1 MIGRLRQVLPGW
13 SSIAVF
19 AGLFLFLEG
28 PVLYF
33 EWNLGRRILDLRV
46 RPGTAIIYVTAAFY
60 GIQRA
65 TALHPFYNLEYRKW
79 LAQTPW
85 TVHRPLPLGP
95 IALVLEDGLVLGP
108 LILLTLTQPDH
119 HSIRIVNIFLIFHSI
134 CLAGTFWPTG
144 VGTFGYLVLF
154 GLGLAVHLWPLP
166 WACFAVAVSV
176 YLVVHEG
183 LWQSLARF
191 PWQTNLAWSD
201 AGNNKLMAEKIAGPS
216 CGWPYDRFC
225 RDIRTARRHRLG
237 TLDAVLISM
246 LIGWW
251 LFCIPGLISDPRAK
265 MIPGILV
272 SMLTI
277 CLVPLMRLA
286 VYVNFYWPPISFLG
300 RIRTGRWIIP
310 GYDQCFVGPV
320 LAVIASGGVLGLCT
334 EAGLPIELSAP
345 LAVTTVFLVTLITP
359 PGLEEWRLTGKHRI
373 IEGRPAQ
380 GPQSEYARV
389 G

>member
-1 MIGRLRQVLPGW
+1 V
-13 SSIAVF
+13 A
-19 AGLFLFLEG
+19 
-28 PVLYF
+28 
-33 EWNLGRRILDLRV
+33 
-46 RPGTAIIYVTAAFY
+46 AAFY
-60 GIQRA
+60 GIDRA
-65 TALHPFYNLEYRKW
+65 VALHPFYNFEYRKW
-79 LAQTPW
+79 LPQTPW
-85 TVHRPLPLGP
+85 TVQKPLPLGP
-95 IALVLEDGLVLGP
+95 VALTLEDGLVLGP
-108 LILLTLTQPDH
+108 LILLILTQPEH

-144 VGTFGYLVLF
+144 VGTIGYLSLF
-154 GLGLAVHLWPLP
+154 GLGLAVHLWPLS

-191 PWQTNLAWSD
+191 PWQDSLEWIDGA
-201 AGNNKLMAEKIAGPS
+201 NKKPLVDQIAGPS
-216 CGWPYDRFC
+216 CGWPYDRFW
-225 RDIRTARRHRLG
+225 RDIRTARRYRLG

-251 LFCIPGLISDPRAK
+251 LFCIPGLVFDTRAK

-277 CLVPLMRLA
+277 FLVPLMRLA
-286 VYVNFYWPPISFLG
+286 LYVNFYWPPISFLG

-310 GYDQCFVGPV
+310 GYDQCFVGPI

-359 PGLEEWRLTGKHRI
+359 PSLEEWRLTGKHRI

-380 GPQSEYARV
+380 GPQSEYVRV